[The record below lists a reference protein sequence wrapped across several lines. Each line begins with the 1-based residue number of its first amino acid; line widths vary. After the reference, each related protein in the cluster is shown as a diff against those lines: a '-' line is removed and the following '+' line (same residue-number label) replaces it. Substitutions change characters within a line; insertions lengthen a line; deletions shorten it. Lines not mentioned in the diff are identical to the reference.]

1 MKINS
6 ALVASA
12 ATITLL
18 ASSQAGFAAKSN
30 SDAAISNVAA
40 QQQQTQEQVD
50 QLSQR
55 LDAIEA
61 ELQQSEMRQAT
72 DHDKVESWK
81 AVSGWFDNT
90 SISGR
95 MYFDITDLNLKNA
108 GAASKNNGVS
118 FDIKRFYIGIDH
130 KFDDTF
136 SANVTTDV
144 TYDSNIS
151 VSQIYIKKAFLQAKL
166 DPAFTVIVGSTDM
179 PWIPYA
185 EGIYGYRFVENT
197 LIDRVKFGNSA
208 DWGVFLTGKL
218 ADGLLEY
225 KFSAT
230 TGAGYKKIIRTNQ
243 PDYEGRVSL
252 HWEGLDLAVGGY
264 IGHLG
269 AQHGTTTY
277 HTAQR
282 LDALAAYTIEGL
294 KVGVEYFT
302 ASNFTQVT
310 STTSSHAYG
319 YSPFASYQFTP
330 EWSVFGRYD
339 YVKPYSDA
347 ARTSYHNNYYN
358 VGIDYRPTKIVD
370 LALVF
375 KQDSGSNGF
384 YGDSNGTIGGTA
396 FAPGSNGKDTEIGI
410 WGDFQW

>member
-1 MKINS
+1 MAGVAAV
-6 ALVASA
+6 ALLSFPVHAEKALSSGTSA
-12 ATITLL
+12 ASPAPT
-18 ASSQAGFAAKSN
+18 
-30 SDAAISNVAA
+30 VANDPR
-40 QQQQTQEQVD
+40 VD
-50 QLSQR
+50 ELSQR
-55 LDAIEA
+55 VDALEA
-61 ELQQSEMRQAT
+61 ELQQSEMRQAA
-72 DHDKVESWK
+72 DHEKVGSWK
-81 AVSGWFDNT
+81 PLSGWWDNT
-90 SISGR
+90 KISGR
-95 MYFDITDLNLKNA
+95 MYWDITSLNLKND
-108 GAASKNNGVS
+108 GTASKNNGFS

-130 KFDDTF
+130 KFSSIF

-151 VSQIYIKKAFLQAKL
+151 VSQIYIKKAYLQASL
-166 DPAFTVIVGSTDM
+166 DPAFNIIVGSTDM

-185 EGIYGYRFVENT
+185 EGVYGYRFVENT
-197 LIDRVKFGNSA
+197 LIDRMHFGNSA
-208 DWGVFLTGKL
+208 DWGAYITGQL
-218 ADGLLEY
+218 ADGLIDY

-252 HWEGLDLAVGGY
+252 NWEGLDLAVGGY

-277 HTAQR
+277 NTAER
-282 LDALAAYTIEGL
+282 FDAMGAYTFEGL
-294 KVGVEYFT
+294 KLGVEYFS

-319 YSPFASYQFTP
+319 VSPFASYQFTP

-347 ARTSYHNNYYN
+347 ARSSYHNDYFN
-358 VGIDYRPTKIVD
+358 VGVDYHPVKIVD
-370 LALVF
+370 IALVF
-375 KQDSGSNGF
+375 KQDEGANGF

-396 FAPGSNGKDTEIGI
+396 FAPGNSGKDTEIGI
-410 WGDFQW
+410 WGNFQW